1 MAWVSPWPWGVVG
14 HKCGLGAATAVGGA
28 VGPAAVTT
36 AGVTVIPM
44 DVQVLF
50 THHHREAMANAAER
64 GFWMPLPLRHAQ
76 LRGVA
81 YLTAISRGQSQIQQL
96 VEVAGFEPWR
106 DASGAELWLPF
117 LGQRLEL
124 PRPIR
129 LGHRRL
135 LQGWLPQHP
144 QQCQLVPLDA
154 LLVAKRLSDCVAQS
168 CCQDGET
175 ASWR

>member
-1 MAWVSPWPWGVVG
+1 
-14 HKCGLGAATAVGGA
+14 
-28 VGPAAVTT
+28 
-36 AGVTVIPM
+36 
-44 DVQVLF
+44 
-50 THHHREAMANAAER
+50 
-64 GFWMPLPLRHAQ
+64 
-76 LRGVA
+76 
-81 YLTAISRGQSQIQQL
+81 
-96 VEVAGFEPWR
+96 
-106 DASGAELWLPF
+106 LPF